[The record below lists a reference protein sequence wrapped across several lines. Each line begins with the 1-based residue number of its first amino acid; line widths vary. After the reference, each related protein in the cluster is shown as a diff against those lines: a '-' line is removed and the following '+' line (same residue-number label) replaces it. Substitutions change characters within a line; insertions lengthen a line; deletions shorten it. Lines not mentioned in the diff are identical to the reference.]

1 MTELSYE
8 LRRPDVVSEEIEGE
22 VVVVHLVKGLYY
34 SLQGSAAAIWEQL
47 LLGVPVSAVGE
58 RLAPRYLIERSQ
70 LDQAVAQF
78 ASQVLSEGLLAE
90 RAAPPSLPAVAPNGP
105 AQAFQAPV
113 LERFDDMQELLVL
126 DPIHEVDE
134 SAGWP
139 HRRAG

>member
-47 LLGVPVSAVGE
+47 LLGVPVREVSE
-58 RLAPRYLIERSQ
+58 RLAPRYSVERP
-70 LDQAVAQF
+70 LLEQAVVAF
-78 ASQVLSEGLLAE
+78 AEQVLSEGLLVA
-90 RAAPPSLPAVAPNGP
+90 RTAPPSLPP
-105 AQAFQAPV
+105 ARHHGRAEDFQAPV

-139 HRRAG
+139 HRRAV